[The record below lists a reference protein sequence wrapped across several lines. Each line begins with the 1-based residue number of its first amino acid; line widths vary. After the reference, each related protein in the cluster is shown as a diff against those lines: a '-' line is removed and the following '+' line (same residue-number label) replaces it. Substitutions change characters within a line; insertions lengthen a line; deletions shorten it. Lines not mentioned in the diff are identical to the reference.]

1 MTGDSPFLLKRPNV
15 DHALAGAFVRA
26 HWRVEGEVHELG
38 SQQDRN
44 YAVTPPSGDRV
55 LLKVHHPSTTEGE
68 IDLQLAAAA
77 RLTDA
82 GVRTPS
88 AIPAADGSLTLPLTD
103 GDGVVA
109 TARVLDF
116 VEGSSLAEGGEI
128 DGAVAERLGRAA
140 GRAVAALADVDH
152 PAAERGIQWDLRR
165 ALEVVEALIDDL
177 PPERREACLAVARDA
192 AARVVRVAAGL
203 PVQVVH
209 GDFTADNVMR
219 TPQDELYVVDLGD
232 VGRSWRA
239 AEIAILAGDMLVR
252 TGSLAATGRAVRGFA
267 AEVELT
273 DDELEAIWP
282 LVVLRGAVLA
292 VSGWSQL
299 RIDGDND
306 YARERVEHEAAVLDR
321 SSAIPHDEATAAL
334 RLAAGRPHRR
344 GLSYTP
350 LVDGWDALAV
360 VDLDIT
366 SADLDEGRWTDP
378 DAETRL
384 ARDARRVSGVA
395 IARFGEA
402 RLTRVPW
409 DVSAP
414 AAARSRF
421 VEVWAEPGADVRAP
435 FGGTLSGGDGHVEL
449 RDAGVVL
456 RIDGLDPPAADGPV
470 AAGEA
475 LGRVAGDGASLRVSR
490 RIRSAAPEAPFGG
503 PDDEYEADAAAD
515 PSPILGLAAA
525 PDPILTVRAV
535 RAERDRAMG
544 GASERYYAEPPQFER
559 AWDTRFVDVRGRAYL
574 DLVNNVTAIGHS
586 HPVFVDRVTRQLRLL
601 NTNSRF
607 LYAAY
612 ARYTEKLLAR
622 VPGTRLDTVI
632 PVNSGSEAVDL
643 ALRLAQLGT
652 GRRDVIALREGYHGW
667 TMGADAVT
675 TSAFDNPA
683 ALDSRPDWVHL
694 ADAPNTYRGAH
705 RGPDSAAAYAAQVAQ
720 IADRLAAEGR
730 PPAAFI
736 SEPVLGNAGGVIPPA
751 GYLPAVYDAVRE
763 HGGLAIADEIQVGL
777 GRLGEAFWGWQLLG
791 VEPDIVTVAKAAGNA
806 YPLGAVITRREIVD
820 ALRDEG
826 KFFSSA
832 GGAPAGAVAGE
843 AVLDI
848 IESESLQENAR
859 VVGAHLRH
867 RLEEL
872 ATRHPLIGTVH
883 GTGLYLG
890 VELVREGLVPAT
902 AETADVCERLLDE
915 GMIMQPTS
923 ERSNVLKVKP
933 PLTLTREDADLF
945 VDALDRVLAA
955 L

>member
-1 MTGDSPFLLKRPNV
+1 MTDDSPFLLARPNV
-15 DHALAGAFVRA
+15 DHALAGAFVRE

-44 YAVTPPSGDRV
+44 YAVTAPTGHRV
-55 LLKVHHPSTTEGE
+55 LLKVHHPSTTAGE
-68 IDLQLAAAA
+68 IDLQLVAAD

-82 GVRTPS
+82 GIRTPS
-88 AIPAADGSLTLPLTD
+88 AIPARDGSVTLPLVD

-109 TARVLDF
+109 TARVLEF
-116 VEGSSLAEGGEI
+116 VEGSSLADGGAM
-128 DGAVAERLGRAA
+128 DGAVAERLGRTA
-140 GRAVAALADVDH
+140 GRAVAALAGIEH

-165 ALEVVEALIDDL
+165 ALEVVESLIDDL
-177 PPERREACLAVARDA
+177 PPERRDACLEAARDA
-192 AARVVRVAAGL
+192 AARVAAVADAL
-203 PVQVVH
+203 PLQVVH
-209 GDFTADNVMR
+209 GDLTADNVMR

-232 VGRSWRA
+232 VGRSWRV
-239 AEIAILAGDMLVR
+239 AEIAILAGDVLAR
-252 TGSLAATGRAVRGFA
+252 TESLAATGRAVSGFA
-267 AEVELT
+267 AEAELS
-273 DDELEAIWP
+273 DDEVDALWP

-306 YARERVEHEAAVLDR
+306 YARERVEHEAAVLNL

-334 RLAAGRPHRR
+334 RLALGRPHRR
-344 GLSYTP
+344 DVAYAP
-350 LVDGWDALAV
+350 LVDGWDAPV
-360 VDLDIT
+360 VLDLGIT
-366 SADLDEGRWTDP
+366 SPQLDEGRWTEP

-384 ARDARRVSGVA
+384 ARDARPASGVA
-395 IARFGEA
+395 VARFGEA

-414 AAARSRF
+414 AAARARI
-421 VEVWAEPGADVRAP
+421 VEVWAEPAAAVRAP
-435 FGGTLSGGDGHVEL
+435 FAGTVSVVDDSVEL
-449 RDAGVVL
+449 RDRGVVL
-456 RIDGLDPPAADGPV
+456 RVDGLEPSTGDGPV
-470 AAGEA
+470 AAGGII
-475 LGRVAGDGASLRVSR
+475 GRVARDGAGLRVSR
-490 RIRSAAPEAPFGG
+490 RIRSAAPSAPFGG
-503 PDDEYEADAAAD
+503 PDDEYETDAAAD
-515 PSPILGLAAA
+515 PSPLLGLVPA
-525 PDPILTVRAV
+525 PDPTVTVREARV
-535 RAERDRAMG
+535 ARERAMG

-559 AWDTRFVDVRGRAYL
+559 AWGTRFVDVRGRAYL

-612 ARYTEKLLAR
+612 ARFTEKLLAR
-622 VPGTRLDTVI
+622 VAGTRLDTVI

-643 ALRLAQLGT
+643 ALRLAQLAT
-652 GRRDVIALREGYHGW
+652 GRREVIALREGYHGW

-694 ADAPNTYRGAH
+694 ADAPNTYRGPH
-705 RGPDSAAAYAAQVAQ
+705 RGPDAAAAYAAQVAQ

-730 PPAAFI
+730 PAAAFI

-751 GYLPAVYDAVRE
+751 GYLPAVYDAIRE

-777 GRLGEAFWGWQLLG
+777 GRLGDAFWGWQLLG
-791 VEPDIVTVAKAAGNA
+791 AEPDIVTVAKAAGNA

-843 AVLDI
+843 AVLDV
-848 IESESLQENAR
+848 IEAESLQENAR

-872 ATRHPLIGTVH
+872 AARHPLIGTVH

-890 VELVREGLVPAT
+890 VELVRDGLVPAT

-915 GMIMQPTS
+915 GIIMQLTS

-933 PLTLTREDADLF
+933 PLTLTREDADEF
-945 VDALDRVLAA
+945 VDALGRVLGA